1 VEVEPLAFRSSS
13 DQINN
18 QVRESDQRGRN
29 ANPLDPWM
37 QICQSLRMGQQGLE
51 HHERPDAERNPDEP
65 RKQENALYIPVA
77 APDFLL

>member
-1 VEVEPLAFRSSS
+1 
-13 DQINN
+13 
-18 QVRESDQRGRN
+18 
-29 ANPLDPWM
+29 
-37 QICQSLRMGQQGLE
+37 MGQQGLE